1 MQLYDKIT
9 TLKGV
14 GAKKAAYLEKLR
26 IRTIEDFLYYYPREY
41 QDRRNPTKIDTL
53 QENGENVLIRAKVVL
68 IVPGGFGARRNLQIL
83 VRDETGELPVVFF
96 HAEYLLK
103 TIAIDTVYDLYG
115 KITSR
120 GGRLQMVHPEISR
133 SVESQL
139 REVLLPVYPLT
150 EGLRQSE
157 LRKWQ
162 EEAIP
167 CMEELEE
174 YLPEDIVSRNRLC
187 DLPYAIR
194 NIHFPEDPQKLR
206 IAKFR
211 LIFDELLQLQLG
223 LLSLKARF
231 SGMQKGIS
239 FSKKVDIDD
248 FIKTLPFPMT
258 GAQNRVLTEIMNDME
273 SDQVMNRL
281 IQGDVGSG
289 KTVVAAAAAYKA
301 IRSGYQAAMMAPT
314 ELLASQHLITLTE
327 LFSPLRI
334 RVGCL
339 TGSLA
344 PKERKKIL
352 EELKNGEIDFLIGTH
367 ALIQPDVILPN
378 LGLVITDEQHRFGV
392 RQRGLLQKKGIN
404 PDIIVMTATPI
415 PRTLAVILYGDLD
428 ISVIDELPPG
438 RKPVITKAILPSERE
453 KAYQFIREETK
464 KGRQAYVVAPLIE
477 ESMEID
483 ARSARELFNELTEH
497 FGKARIRLLHGAMKQ
512 TEKDEAMNAFINREV
527 DILVSTVVI
536 EVGINIPNASIMLIE
551 NAERFGL
558 AALHQLRGRVGR
570 GAEQS
575 YCFLVTESKT
585 KMAQERTKV
594 LCDTTDGFLI
604 AEKDL
609 ELRGPGEFFGFRQH
623 GLPELRLA
631 DPVRHFA
638 IMETARAE
646 AFRLLTDD
654 PSLTKTEN
662 CGIKQR
668 IELIFEDVGGLS
680 I

>member
-1 MQLYDKIT
+1 MQLYDNIT
-9 TLKGV
+9 VLKGV
-14 GAKKAAYLEKLR
+14 GAKKAVLLEKLK

-41 QDRRNPTKIDTL
+41 QDRRHPAMINAL
-53 QENGENVLIRAKVVL
+53 QEGENVLIRAKAVL
-68 IVPGGFGARRNLQIL
+68 IVPGGFGARRNLQVL
-83 VRDETGELPVVFF
+83 FSDETGELPVVFF
-96 HAEYLLK
+96 HAGYLLK
-103 TIAIDTVYDLYG
+103 SIERDVEYDLYG
-115 KITSR
+115 KVTSR

-133 SVESQL
+133 SAVSNQ

-150 EGLRQSE
+150 EGLRQTE

-167 CMEELEE
+167 CMEEITE
-174 YLPEDIVSRNRLC
+174 YLPEEIVYRNRLC

-206 IAKFR
+206 VAKFR

-223 LLSLKARF
+223 LLSLKERF
-231 SGMQKGIS
+231 SGNQKGIS
-239 FSKKVDIDD
+239 FSKKVNIDT

-258 GAQNRVLTEIMNDME
+258 GAQNKVLAEIMNDME
-273 SDQVMNRL
+273 SDHVMNRL

-301 IRSGYQAAMMAPT
+301 IKSGFQAVMMAPT
-314 ELLASQHLITLTE
+314 ELLAAQHLTTLTE
-327 LFSPLRI
+327 LFDPLGI

-339 TGSLA
+339 TGSL
-344 PKERKKIL
+344 PQNEKKQIL
-352 EELKNGEIDFLIGTH
+352 DSVQNGEIDFLVGTH
-367 ALIQPDVILPN
+367 ALIQPNVLFRD

-392 RQRGLLQKKGIN
+392 RQRGLLQQKGTN
-404 PDIIVMTATPI
+404 PDILVMTATPI

-428 ISVIDELPPG
+428 ISVINEMPPG
-438 RKPVITKAILPSERE
+438 RKPVITKAIVPSERE
-453 KAYQFIREETK
+453 KAYRFIRGEIE
-464 KGRQAYVVAPLIE
+464 KGHQAYVVAPLIE

-483 ARSARELFNELTEH
+483 ARSATELFNELCGH

-512 TEKDEAMNAFINREV
+512 TEKDEAMNAFINKQA

-536 EVGINIPNASIMLIE
+536 EVGINIPNASVMLIE

-570 GAEQS
+570 GADQS
-575 YCFLVTESKT
+575 YCFLITEGKT

-594 LCDTTDGFLI
+594 LCDTSDGFLI

-638 IMETARAE
+638 VMETARAE
-646 AFRLLTDD
+646 AFGILKDD
-654 PSLTKTEN
+654 PSLLKTEN
-662 CGIKQR
+662 AGIKSR
-668 IELIFEDVGGLS
+668 IERIFEDVGGLS

>member
-1 MQLYDKIT
+1 
-9 TLKGV
+9 
-14 GAKKAAYLEKLR
+14 
-26 IRTIEDFLYYYPREY
+26 
-41 QDRRNPTKIDTL
+41 
-53 QENGENVLIRAKVVL
+53 
-68 IVPGGFGARRNLQIL
+68 
-83 VRDETGELPVVFF
+83 
-96 HAEYLLK
+96 
-103 TIAIDTVYDLYG
+103 
-115 KITSR
+115 
-120 GGRLQMVHPEISR
+120 MVHPEISR